1 MAGQTGERK
10 RYSNR
15 ERRKRKMPFDYFYGK
30 QGGQYAFYRIPKL
43 LFTDSRFEAL
53 STDAKLLYGMLIDRM
68 ELSLKN
74 GWIDERGRIY
84 LYFTIDE
91 IQERFHCASGKAVKL
106 LAELDSAKG
115 IGLIESVRQGMGKP
129 NIIYVKNF
137 VSDTD

>member
-1 MAGQTGERK
+1 
-10 RYSNR
+10 
-15 ERRKRKMPFDYFYGK
+15 
-30 QGGQYAFYRIPKL
+30 
-43 LFTDSRFEAL
+43 
-53 STDAKLLYGMLIDRM
+53 MLIDRM

-74 GWIDERGRIY
+74 GWIDGQGRIY

-91 IQERFHCASGKAVKL
+91 IQKRFHCASGKAVRL